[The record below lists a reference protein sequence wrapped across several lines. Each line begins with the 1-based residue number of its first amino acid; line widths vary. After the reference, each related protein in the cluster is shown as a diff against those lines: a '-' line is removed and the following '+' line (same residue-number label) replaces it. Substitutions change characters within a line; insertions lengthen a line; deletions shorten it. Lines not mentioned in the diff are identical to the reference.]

1 MLSKQSCTA
10 WVVNV
15 DKAEAKL
22 AKGVV
27 ENYLAGADDR
37 AAYWAVQLDLKLGID
52 VDEPSNNKPGFIAN
66 RFIEVVDGYLA
77 Q

>member
-1 MLSKQSCTA
+1 MLSKQHYG
-10 WVVNV
+10 VVNV
-15 DKAEAKL
+15 NKDEAKL

-37 AAYWAVQLDLKLGID
+37 AAYWAVQLDMKLGID
-52 VDEPSNNKPGFIAN
+52 IDEPSNHVPGFIAN
-66 RFIEVVDGYLA
+66 RFIEVVNKCLA

>member
-1 MLSKQSCTA
+1 MTLLRLLSG
-10 WVVNV
+10 VVNV
-15 DKAEAKL
+15 DKDEAKM

-37 AAYWAVQLDLKLGID
+37 AAYWAVQLDIKLGID
-52 VDEPSNNKPGFIAN
+52 VDEPSNQAPGFIAN
-66 RFIEVVDGYLA
+66 RFIEVVNEHLA